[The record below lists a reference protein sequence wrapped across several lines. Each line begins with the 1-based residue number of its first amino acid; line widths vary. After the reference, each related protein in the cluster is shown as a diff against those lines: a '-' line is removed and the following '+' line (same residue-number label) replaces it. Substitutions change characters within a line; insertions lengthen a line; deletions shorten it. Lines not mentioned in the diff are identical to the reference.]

1 MKNERKE
8 LETFLETRGG
18 MDKDGTEFMTMLD
31 KSKMHFGPYAIQ
43 LAEEFFDKQMKKFEI
58 KMDPSK
64 KEE

>member
-1 MKNERKE
+1 MKKERKE
-8 LETFLETRGG
+8 LETFLDMRAGL
-18 MDKDGTEFMTMLD
+18 DKDGTEFMRMLD